1 MAGATP
7 LWTRHMKRWF
17 ADPGEAAPVPLDDR
31 LPGPV
36 GPLTVADRAC
46 CCPASPVV
54 TAVIPPGPGHPLP
67 EGLLLC
73 GHHYRVSCAAL
84 LAVGA
89 EVYDKTGAR
98 ITAAEGEPSPVG
110 RTSVAAAA

>member
-1 MAGATP
+1 V
-7 LWTRHMKRWF
+7 KRWF
-17 ADPGEAAPVPLDDR
+17 AYRSDAAPVPLDDA
-31 LPGPV
+31 LPGPAR
-36 GPLTVADRAC
+36 PLTVADRAC
-46 CCPASPVV
+46 CCPGRPVV

-89 EVYDKTGAR
+89 EIYDKTGTR
-98 ITAAEGEPSPVG
+98 IAAAEGEPSAVG
-110 RTSVAAAA
+110 RKRVAAAA